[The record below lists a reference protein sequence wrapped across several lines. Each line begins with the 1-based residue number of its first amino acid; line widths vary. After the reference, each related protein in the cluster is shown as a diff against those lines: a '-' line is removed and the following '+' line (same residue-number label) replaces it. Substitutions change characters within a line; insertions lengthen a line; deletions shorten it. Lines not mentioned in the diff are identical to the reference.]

1 MNSIYLLIPLSL
13 VLVGAAVWAFFWAV
27 NSGQFEDLDE
37 PGRSVLDD
45 EAPGK
50 DAPAAD
56 MKDPARDERGA

>member
-45 EAPGK
+45 
-50 DAPAAD
+50 DAPP
-56 MKDPARDERGA
+56 KETPPASNTDAQRNDRGA